1 MSRVLFLAYHFP
13 PLGGPG
19 TQRSIKFASNLPGL
33 GYLPLVIT
41 GPGVSREHWEPRDDT
56 LLAELPAEVEVVRA
70 RGPAPQ
76 AAPGRRERWLDRAT
90 PFARW
95 WVSAAVAAGRLR
107 AAECDVIYAS
117 MAPYETAV
125 AAARLGQE
133 SGLPWIADLRD
144 PWALDEMRV
153 YPSAVHRERD
163 LARMRDVLGSAH
175 AIVMN
180 TPAAVDALRT
190 AFPELSLKPV
200 VCIPNGYDARD
211 FAGPPP
217 ASGRSGRLRIVHT
230 GSLHTELGARHAGSR
245 VARRLLGGSE
255 DIDIL
260 ARSHVH
266 LLRALDS
273 PALAGRVEL
282 HLAGALTA
290 ADRRANA
297 GAAVPIHEHGYL
309 EHADSVALLRSADL
323 LFLPMHD
330 LPAGVRARIVPGK
343 TYEYLAAGR
352 PILGAM
358 PAGDARELLATSP
371 VARLC
376 APTDADAMAAHV
388 AAELEQ
394 VSRHGRRP
402 DAWPEGIERYERGA
416 LAAEIAE
423 LFDRFVTRGARRA
436 TRAPTLR
443 LVG

>member
-19 TQRSIKFASNLPGL
+19 TQRSIKFATHLPAL
-33 GYLPLVIT
+33 GHLPLVIT

-56 LLAELPAEVEVVRA
+56 LLAELPPEVEVIRV
-70 RGPAPQ
+70 RGPVPT

-95 WVSAAVAAGRLR
+95 WVGSAVAAGRLR
-107 AAECDVIYAS
+107 ADECDVIYAS

-153 YPSAVHRERD
+153 YPSTVHRERD
-163 LARMRDVLGSAH
+163 LARMRAVLGSAH

-180 TPAAVDALRT
+180 TPEAANALRT

-217 ASGRSGRLRIVHT
+217 AHEPSEWLRIVHT
-230 GSLHTELGARHAGSR
+230 GSLHTELGTRHAGSR
-245 VARRLLGGSE
+245 IARRLLGGSAN
-255 DIDIL
+255 IDIL

-266 LLRALDS
+266 LLRALGS

-282 HLAGALTA
+282 HLAGALTG
-290 ADRRANA
+290 ADRQASA
-297 GAAVPIHEHGYL
+297 GTAVPVHAHGYL
-309 EHADSVALLRSADL
+309 EHAASVALLRSADL

-330 LPAGVRARIVPGK
+330 LPTGVRARIVPGK

-352 PILGAM
+352 PILAAV
-358 PAGDARELLATSP
+358 PAGDARELVATSP
-371 VARLC
+371 GARLSE
-376 APTDADAMAAHV
+376 PTDARTMAEHV
-388 AAELEQ
+388 AAEVEH
-394 VSRHGRRP
+394 VARHGHRP
-402 DAWPEGIERYERGA
+402 DAWPAGIERYDRGA
-416 LAAEIAE
+416 LAEDLADV
-423 LFDRFVTRGARRA
+423 LDRFVSRGARLGTPRRA
-436 TRAPTLR
+436 LR

>member
-19 TQRSIKFASNLPGL
+19 TQRSIKFATHLPAL
-33 GYLPLVIT
+33 GHAPLVIT
-41 GPGVSREHWEPRDDT
+41 GPGVSSEHWEPRDDT
-56 LLAELPAEVEVVRA
+56 LMAELPPEVEVVRL
-70 RGPAPQ
+70 RGPVPA

-95 WVSAAVAAGRLR
+95 WVGAAVAAGRLR
-107 AAECDVIYAS
+107 ADECDVIYAS

-133 SGLPWIADLRD
+133 TGLPWIADLRD

-153 YPSAVHRERD
+153 YPSSAHRDRD
-163 LARMRDVLGSAH
+163 LARMRAVLGSAH

-180 TPAAVDALRT
+180 TPEAATALRT

-217 ASGRSGRLRIVHT
+217 PTEPSGRLRIVHT

-245 VARRLLGGSE
+245 LARRLLGGSE

-290 ADRRANA
+290 ADKEASA
-297 GAAVPIHEHGYL
+297 GAAVPVHAHGYL
-309 EHADSVALLRSADL
+309 EHAASIALLRSADL

-330 LPAGVRARIVPGK
+330 LPRGVRARIVPGK

-352 PILGAM
+352 AVLGAV
-358 PAGDARELLATSP
+358 PAGDARELLATSRG
-371 VARLC
+371 ARLC
-376 APTDADAMAAHV
+376 EPTDARAMAAHV
-388 AAELEQ
+388 AAEVEH
-394 VSRHGRRP
+394 VGRHGRRP
-402 DAWPEGIERYERGA
+402 DAWAAGIERYERAA
-416 LAAEIAE
+416 LAEELAEV
-423 LFDRFVTRGARRA
+423 LDRFVTRGARLGTPGR
-436 TRAPTLR
+436 TLR